1 MNILYT
7 LIKPSTQTVTPYTF
21 WDHKTI
27 KSSSLDIKIFYR
39 SITEF
44 KHLFKFNINVSL
56 IGDNS
61 SSISFA
67 QDFMYDI
74 RFDELVE
81 FPSNPELSHL
91 ELLLDVVIE
100 VMEGIHIFATDFKNR
115 DTLISANSFHKF
127 SEPEIIIALKQVKT
141 IYPMESFSAN

>member
-21 WDHKTI
+21 WEKKII
-27 KSSSLDIKIFYR
+27 KSSSFDINIFYR
-39 SITEF
+39 RITEF

-61 SSISFA
+61 SSISFV
-67 QDFMYDI
+67 QDFMYDV
-74 RFDELVE
+74 RFDEIVE
-81 FPSNPELSHL
+81 FPANPELSHL

-100 VMEGIHIFATDFKNR
+100 AMEGIHIFATDFKNR
-115 DTLISANSFHKF
+115 DPLITANSFHKF
-127 SEPEIIIALKQVKT
+127 SEPEIIITLKKVKT
-141 IYPMESFSAN
+141 IYPMEAFSAN